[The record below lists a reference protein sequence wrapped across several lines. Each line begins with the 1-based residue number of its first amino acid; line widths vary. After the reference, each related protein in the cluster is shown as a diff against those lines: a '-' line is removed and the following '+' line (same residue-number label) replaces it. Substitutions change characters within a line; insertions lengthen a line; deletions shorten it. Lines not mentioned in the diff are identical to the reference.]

1 MVRTVEPS
9 ALLRD
14 AAEVLGDVKN
24 DVVIV
29 GAAAIEVALHGVPAS
44 ITPTRDVDLVVA
56 AHDVDRVVQ
65 QLEAAELIP
74 SELDYERGFTWVR
87 DELKVQ
93 LIRGFHPFP
102 PGRSAGLPVNP
113 TADAARHAAH
123 REEVAFA
130 AEPETPRLWVA
141 TPACLVA
148 LKQNAFGRTRPPDH
162 EVVRRDF
169 HDVYLLVDQ
178 VPDRVLAAYGIADG
192 GVRQGVREAVAVLC
206 DERGDPLRLAAREM
220 VGLGEARNQRDAEA
234 EILLSMRAF
243 GERL

>member
-1 MVRTVEPS
+1 VVDPS

-14 AAEVLGDVKN
+14 AAEALGDVKD

-29 GAAAIEVALHGVPAS
+29 GAAAIEVALHGAPAS
-44 ITPTRDVDLVVA
+44 ITPTRDVDLVVDA
-56 AHDVDRVVQ
+56 ADVDRVVE
-65 QLEAAELIP
+65 QLEAAELTP
-74 SELDYERGFTWVR
+74 SELEYERGFTWAR

-102 PGRSAGLPVNP
+102 PGRSAGLPVNS
-113 TADAARHAAH
+113 TAGAARHGAH

-130 AEPETPRLWVA
+130 SEPETGRLWVA
-141 TPACLVA
+141 TAACLVA

-178 VPDRVLAAYGIADG
+178 VPDQVLAGYGVADG
-192 GVRQGVREAVAVLC
+192 GVRPSVREAVAVLG
-206 DERGDPLRLAAREM
+206 DERGDPLRWAAREM
-220 VGLGEARNQRDAEA
+220 VALGEARNQRDAEA
-234 EILLSMRAF
+234 EILLSTRAF